1 MTDRKNILVLG
12 VSGMLGSV
20 VYQHFTYY
28 SIGNTYGTS
37 RQKIKKYPNLIQF
50 STSNLEQID
59 KIIEETKPDYIIN
72 CIGTIPQVNPS
83 KSEYYRNN
91 FDLPARIVEKHK
103 GVVLIQPSTDCVFS
117 GERIEDRKFNF
128 YTNEYDFANEQ
139 YLAKDSYG
147 LSKQVFDKIYGNKA
161 IVLRGSII
169 GPGIVSKGSG
179 LFDWVASKRGTTVN
193 GYTNHYW
200 NGNTTLEF
208 AKLAAK
214 FVTESNKEFGIYTL
228 GNKEVLTKY
237 ELVKK
242 ISDVFRLKIDVKEFE
257 TEKAVDKT
265 LQTSDLVLPFS
276 KQIEELNFWCREH
289 KILI

>member
-1 MTDRKNILVLG
+1 MTYRKNILVLG
-12 VSGMLGSV
+12 VSGMLGAV
-20 VYQHFTYY
+20 VHQYFTYY

-37 RQKIKKYPNLIQF
+37 RQEIKKYPNIVNF
-50 STSNLEQID
+50 STSNLKQID
-59 KIIEETKPDYIIN
+59 EVIEKIKPEYIIN
-72 CIGTIPQVNPS
+72 CIGTIPQVNPN
-83 KSEYYRNN
+83 KEDYYRNN
-91 FDLPARIVEKHK
+91 FDLPARIIEKHK
-103 GVVLIQPSTDCVFS
+103 DIVLIQPSTDCVFS
-117 GERIEDRKFNF
+117 GDPIVGRKFNF
-128 YTNEYDFANEQ
+128 YTNEHDFANEK
-139 YLAKDSYG
+139 YLATDSYG

-161 IVLRGSII
+161 IILRGSII
-169 GPGIVSKGSG
+169 GPGIVNKGSG
-179 LFDWVASKRGTTVN
+179 LFDWVAFNRGNTLN

-214 FVTESNKEFGIYTL
+214 FVAESNKEFGIYTI

-237 ELVKK
+237 ELIRK

-265 LQTSDLVLPFS
+265 LQVSDLVLPFS